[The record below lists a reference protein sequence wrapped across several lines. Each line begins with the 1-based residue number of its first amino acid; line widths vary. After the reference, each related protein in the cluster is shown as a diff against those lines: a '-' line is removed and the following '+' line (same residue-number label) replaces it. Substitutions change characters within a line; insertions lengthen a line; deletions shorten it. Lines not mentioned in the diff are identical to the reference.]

1 MDITEI
7 YSTMNHLNLID
18 KDDIILYLSSQ
29 MDIID
34 KINRRRKNLKFQY
47 QLYNNHILTINR
59 FLKYVLFRNRISDLI
74 ATTRLD
80 SEKYTNTETL
90 LGIPI
95 SEIQE
100 KLFFSFTENGFRY
113 AFDIRELEKLIDYD
127 LKNPYN
133 TLSFPYRVVKQ
144 VKRLMRT
151 QNFGD
156 ILAYIQM
163 SIPLNSNESAK
174 IASVFNTLCNLY
186 VYPDIRKFLKFTGQQ
201 YLYFIQDLRTNVLI
215 NRYIPCYLYDLIL
228 NSYDISVER
237 TRRYVLDVL
246 LKILSVKDNNRYT
259 RALVISEQITNTFLS
274 NVSDAS
280 NTDDSNDS
288 DNDDEPSSSI
298 RIQQN
303 PLFRHARLTTTRRRR
318 LLRLNRQRN
327 LFTSTP
333 AAPII
338 APPSIPTITV
348 RRVPTRTPP
357 RPPTTPPPT
366 PPPLPPGLLLE
377 APPIPPLEP
386 VIAIN
391 NIETDLFSNIITE
404 TENVLNELEE
414 AHNSNSNENNNN
426 ENNNNENNSNENNS
440 NENNNNDIN
449 SNISELTDSIQTQIN
464 NLLSRLEQAS
474 NTDFPRRE
482 P

>member
-34 KINRRRKNLKFQY
+34 KINRRRKDLKFQY
-47 QLYNNHILTINR
+47 ELCKNHILTINR

-80 SEKYTNTETL
+80 SENYTNTETL

-274 NVSDAS
+274 NNASDES
-280 NTDDSNDS
+280 NTDDSDDS
-288 DNDDEPSSSI
+288 DNDDEASSSV

-303 PLFRHARLTTTRRRR
+303 PLFRHARLTTSTRRRR

-327 LFTSTP
+327 FFTSTP

-338 APPSIPTITV
+338 APPPIPTITV

-357 RPPTTPPPT
+357 RPPTTPPPPV
-366 PPPLPPGLLLE
+366 PPPLPPGLLTE
-377 APPIPPLEP
+377 APIPPLEP
-386 VIAIN
+386 VVAEN
-391 NIETDLFSNIITE
+391 NVEIELFSNIITE

-414 AHNSNSNENNNN
+414 VHNSNNSIENNNN
-426 ENNNNENNSNENNS
+426 ENNDNYMNTNT
-440 NENNNNDIN
+440 IN
-449 SNISELTDSIQTQIN
+449 ELTDSIQTQIN
-464 NLLSRLEQAS
+464 DLLSRLEQAS
-474 NTDFPRRE
+474 NTDFPRHE

>member
-34 KINRRRKNLKFQY
+34 KINRRRKELKFQY
-47 QLYNNHILTINR
+47 ELCKNHILTINR
-59 FLKYVLFRNRISDLI
+59 FLKYVLFRNRVSDLI
-74 ATTRLD
+74 ATTRLE
-80 SEKYTNTETL
+80 SGKYTNTETL

-274 NVSDAS
+274 NNVSDES
-280 NTDDSNDS
+280 NTDDSDDS
-288 DNDDEPSSSI
+288 DNDDEASSSVI
-298 RIQQN
+298 IQQN
-303 PLFRHARLTTTRRRR
+303 PLFRHARLTTSTRRRR

-338 APPSIPTITV
+338 APPPIPTITV

-357 RPPTTPPPT
+357 RPPSTPPPV
-366 PPPLPPGLLLE
+366 PPPIPPGLITE
-377 APPIPPLEP
+377 HPIPPLEP
-386 VIAIN
+386 VVTEN
-391 NIETDLFSNIITE
+391 NVEIELFSNIITE

-414 AHNSNSNENNNN
+414 AHNSNNSIENNNN
-426 ENNNNENNSNENNS
+426 ENNNNYLNTNT
-440 NENNNNDIN
+440 IN
-449 SNISELTDSIQTQIN
+449 ELTDSIQTQIN
-464 NLLSRLEQAS
+464 DLLSRLEQAS
-474 NTDFPRRE
+474 NTDFPRHE

>member
-29 MDIID
+29 MDIIE
-34 KINRRRKNLKFQY
+34 KINRRRKDLKFQY
-47 QLYNNHILTINR
+47 ELCKNHILTINR

-228 NSYDISVER
+228 NSYDTSVER

-274 NVSDAS
+274 NNISAS
-280 NTDDSNDS
+280 NTDDSDDS
-288 DNDDEPSSSI
+288 DNEDDSSSSI

-303 PLFRHARLTTTRRRR
+303 PLFRHARLTTATRRRR
-318 LLRLNRQRN
+318 LIRLNRQRN
-327 LFTSTP
+327 IFISPTTP
-333 AAPII
+333 APPILSPPTAP
-338 APPSIPTITV
+338 PTITV
-348 RRVPTRTPP
+348 RRIPTRTPP

-366 PPPLPPGLLLE
+366 PPPLPPGLLTD
-377 APPIPPLEP
+377 PPIPPLEP
-386 VIAIN
+386 VVT
-391 NIETDLFSNIITE
+391 ETNETELFSNIIAE
-404 TENVLNELEE
+404 TENVLNELED
-414 AHNSNSNENNNN
+414 AHNSNNN
-426 ENNNNENNSNENNS
+426 ENNNY
-440 NENNNNDIN
+440 IN
-449 SNISELTDSIQTQIN
+449 TNTISELTDSIQTQIN
-464 NLLSRLEQAS
+464 DLLNRLDQAS